1 MGEHAGGNSLNANA
15 TSASRIVQVAGS
27 VYGGIAIGGDPGST
41 PDVPDGWGRLVATAR
56 VWEHVPGHRDTR
68 RMRAQAV
75 DAAVR
80 LSRLRD
86 EAAHVLGDDPW
97 HEPDFGTRFVEHVD
111 WLLGEPGP
119 DAHLDL
125 FPVEAALLVLVP
137 LVYQVH
143 YLQTAARL
151 VEVSPWRPGAD
162 ADPGPE
168 RAAFEEFADRY
179 GSLRHRARLR
189 PSAAPA
195 IGWWIFH
202 RWLVHQ
208 EFADERRVAPLCAD
222 FDVELAAVF
231 TSERVSA
238 LLHGLRR
245 GPSVCSPEYLSGL
258 RADDQVRRAGNQ
270 HIREQRLALLLALA
284 HGVSVEMHTMP
295 DVVAE
300 HLGIPDAVDLAE
312 LGATLHRASWTGS
325 QQVPVLSAR
334 CHHAAVIEGLRTHVA
349 RTDELLHAVHR
360 TVRERITHP
369 MPTLPARL
377 SSDDVLPVDAA
388 VTGWAGFRVDGPRIR
403 ELLMGE
409 TLYKDRDLAVRELYQ
424 NALDACR
431 HRRARTEYLSRT
443 RVEELTFDGLIEIEQ
458 GVEPDGRRYVEC
470 RENGIGMGD
479 AELRGV
485 FSKAGARFAEQPD
498 FKQEQAAWQ
507 RLDPPVAFHPN
518 SRFGI
523 GVLSYFMLADEVRV
537 TSCRM
542 GLDGTLGP
550 VLTAT
555 MFGPEHLFRI
565 TELARRGDRPGTAVR
580 LYLKD
585 GVRADWSAPA
595 VLERLLG
602 IAEFTTVAWHG
613 DRRQDWAPGQIK
625 IRQGRTPESLGYS
638 VQGTLVE
645 WPGAPEGVSV
655 AWCAQGGALL
665 VDGLV
670 VNPADRAGVVWD
682 SRTQPRMTGVVVNL
696 TGEHAPERLS
706 VDRSTVLGDLSD
718 KVEGLLREA
727 AEAVLVHDRSLLCV
741 EWLYHL
747 SAKNPRLADVVTEVV
762 VRHDL
767 TLSCGRDVV
776 PIGKTGFL
784 SADISLV
791 NLRPDWRRLGKDYQ
805 GPRADGSDRLVPDSV
820 LLWRLLAHGS
830 GRWFAELLRLCP
842 ELARFG
848 AVRPAVPSR
857 ERMVK
862 GVRKS
867 EWWNSESAVSIAVLV
882 GAAEVAELSTAGL
895 LAELKDFGV
904 DCVEFPEADDVPVSS
919 AVLRALCDEHGYLVR
934 SGMRGTVTG
943 LVQAARQG
951 RRSVEEVA
959 ALWRRCGVDVS
970 EGVVVAATAA
980 AENHHLKNG
989 HIRGKTVVRY
999 WEPDEVIPPGCVVR
1013 MSLDL
1018 ARDVSEIRSML
1029 GSWGYSVDVEG
1040 LQERPTRELA
1050 TMLSVNQDGTAP
1062 WLSRAETVPPA
1073 CVLEF
1078 AENSGLAPREVV
1090 ERFTASGFAVSDIPA
1105 DASSAD
1111 LEVVKADGSQ
1121 RLVPGGDV
1129 PYWHIFSF
1137 GRAKLGWAIHR
1148 LAAYGFDVPLSAP
1161 LEFDELDTALFDDGV
1176 IDWSPESIGTELPF
1190 AKVVLVASRVNTSPG
1205 RIAAR
1210 LAARGVPVSATRLPR
1225 GLPFS
1230 LALQVLDHFVDED
1243 SGYYDLSNR
1252 PGLRGLLEMSDSL
1265 RVPIPQ
1271 LVTWLNGLGLHTP
1284 DIVTAI
1290 REAAKGV
1297 PRAS

>member
-1 MGEHAGGNSLNANA
+1 MGEHAGGNSLNA
-15 TSASRIVQVAGS
+15 TSASSVVQVAGS
-27 VYGGIAIGGDPGST
+27 VYGGIAIGGDPGSA
-41 PDVPDGWGRLVATAR
+41 PDAPDGWGRLVDDSR
-56 VWEHVPGHRDTR
+56 VWDHVPGHRDAR
-68 RMRAQAV
+68 RVRGQVVA
-75 DAAVR
+75 AAVL

-86 EAAHVLGDDPW
+86 EAAVALRDDPW

-137 LVYQVH
+137 LIYQVH

-151 VEVSPWRPGAD
+151 VAVSPWRPGAD
-162 ADPGPE
+162 VDPGPE

-179 GSLRHRARLR
+179 GSLRHRAHLR
-189 PSAAPA
+189 PAAAPA

-258 RADDQVRRAGNQ
+258 RAEDQVRRAGNQ
-270 HIREQRLALLLALA
+270 RIREQRLALLLALA

-349 RTDELLHAVHR
+349 RTDELLHAVHH

-431 HRRARTEYLSRT
+431 HRRARVEYLNRT
-443 RVEELTFDGLIEIEQ
+443 RVEELSFDGRIEIEQ
-458 GVEPDGRRYVEC
+458 GVDPDGRRYVDC
-470 RENGIGMGD
+470 RDNGIGMGD

-507 RLDPPVAFHPN
+507 RLDPPVGFHPN

-550 VLTAT
+550 VLTTT

-565 TELARRGDRPGTAVR
+565 TERSPRGDRPGTAVR

-585 GVRADWSAPA
+585 GVQAGWSAPA

-602 IAEFTTVAWHG
+602 IAEFTTVARH
-613 DRRQDWAPGQIK
+613 DDHRQEWAPGEVK
-625 IRQGRTPESLGYS
+625 IRRGRTSETLGYD
-638 VQGTLVE
+638 VVGTLVE

-655 AWCAQGGALL
+655 AWCARGGALL

-670 VNPADRAGVVWD
+670 VNPSDRAGVLSD
-682 SRTQPRMTGVVVNL
+682 SRTKPRVTGVVVNL
-696 TGEHAPERLS
+696 TGRHAPERLS

-747 SAKNPRLADVVTEVV
+747 SVQNPRLADVVTEAVL
-762 VRHDL
+762 RHDSV
-767 TLSCGRDVV
+767 LSCGRDVV
-776 PIGKTGFL
+776 PVGKTGFL
-784 SADISLV
+784 SADISLM
-791 NLRPDWRRLGKDYQ
+791 NLRPDWTRLGEGYQ
-805 GPRADGSDRLVPDSV
+805 VPRDSRSVPDSV

-830 GRWFAELLRLCP
+830 GRWFSELVRLCP
-842 ELARFG
+842 ELAHFG
-848 AVRPAVPSR
+848 AVRPALPSR
-857 ERMVK
+857 EPMVA

-867 EWWNSESAVSIAVLV
+867 EWWESEVGVSIESLV
-882 GAAEVAELSTAGL
+882 RAAGFARLSMAGL
-895 LAELKDFGV
+895 LAELRSFGV
-904 DCVEFPEADDVPVSS
+904 DCVELSDADDGPVSN
-919 AVLRALCDEHGYLVR
+919 AVLHVLRDENGYLVR
-934 SGMRGTVTG
+934 SGARATVTG
-943 LVQAARQG
+943 LVRAAR
-951 RRSVEEVA
+951 RDLRSVEEAA

-970 EGVVVAATAA
+970 DGVVVAATAA
-980 AENHHLKNG
+980 VENDHLKNG
-989 HIRGKTVVRY
+989 HTHRQPVVRY

-1018 ARDVSEIRSML
+1018 DRDVSEIRSML
-1029 GSWGYSVDVEG
+1029 VSWGYSVDAEG
-1040 LQERPTRELA
+1040 LQEHPAPELA
-1050 TMLSVNQDGTAP
+1050 TMLSVNQNGKAP
-1062 WLSRAETVPPA
+1062 WLPRAEIVPPG

-1078 AENSGLAPREVV
+1078 AKTSGLAPAEVV
-1090 ERFTASGFAVSDIPA
+1090 ERFTALGFAVSPIPT
-1105 DASSAD
+1105 DAFLAD
-1111 LEVVKADGSQ
+1111 LRVVKTHRSQ
-1121 RLVPGGDV
+1121 VLVPGGEV

-1137 GRAKLGWAIHR
+1137 GRSELGWAIHR
-1148 LAAYGFDVPLSAP
+1148 MAAYGFDVPLRMPA
-1161 LEFDELDTALFDDGV
+1161 EFDALDVALFDEDGV
-1176 IDWSPESIGTELPF
+1176 IDWFPESIGMELPF
-1190 AKVVLVASRVNTSPG
+1190 AKVVLAASRVNTSPG
-1205 RIAAR
+1205 RIATR
-1210 LAARGVPVSATRLPR
+1210 LVARGVPVSATRLPR
-1225 GLPFS
+1225 GLSFS
-1230 LALQVLDHFVDED
+1230 SALQVLDHFLNED
-1243 SGYYDLSNR
+1243 ADYHDFSSR

-1271 LVTWLNGLGLHTP
+1271 LVTWLDGLGLRTP
-1284 DIVTAI
+1284 DVVTAI